1 MNMSGMQRLQGYNF
15 ALNNGHRWHSDLSSA
30 PLPVPQQVYQ
40 PNLQKHSGLL
50 FYTVRKI
57 IINPFLIGLYG
68 LKIIFSAAVF
78 KTNFRFWQLYR
89 NNFCLNDRDF
99 SLLLL
104 FTEALEAGCS
114 SLAVDFG

>member
-50 FYTVRKI
+50 S
-57 IINPFLIGLYG
+57 LYG
-68 LKIIFSAAVF
+68 L
-78 KTNFRFWQLYR
+78 
-89 NNFCLNDRDF
+89 
-99 SLLLL
+99 
-104 FTEALEAGCS
+104 
-114 SLAVDFG
+114 